1 MRKFISLLVVALLVF
16 APTVIFAD
24 DFAFDKEKVVVGA
37 EFSAEEKNMDDV
49 KVLDATLGSTS
60 IKGVLA
66 VNDLEVQTFLA
77 NVGYEFSSYF
87 TPYILLGI
95 ANIEFDNTLSGSIG
109 SSGAVLAAT
118 SYDEGGFAIGAGAR
132 GGIAE
137 YKEFKLTY
145 DARILRS
152 DGEDNTDLTL
162 FPGHECLE
170 HKVKNKIDTDYTETA
185 LSLMVNREFLLRDEE
200 GNKRV
205 VDSVTPFA
213 GYRLTLLDLNV
224 KNSVDTEHIDVA
236 NETNYDE
243 VSNDLLVGLGVKV
256 DDNWSAKVTGVFG
269 DSQGVGA
276 AATYNF

>member
-152 DGEDNTDLTL
+152 DGEDNTDL
-162 FPGHECLE
+162 
-170 HKVKNKIDTDYTETA
+170 
-185 LSLMVNREFLLRDEE
+185 LRDEE